1 MFSAISLPARSDG
14 YIIGGDFYCPVS
26 VNHVYE
32 VLGLEDGLEDG
43 SEEYEIFEIKTNIQ
57 VDISKLSTIEQCNRV
72 FAENS

>member
-14 YIIGGDFYCPVS
+14 YIIGGDFYCPVN

-32 VLGLEDGLEDG
+32 VLGLEDG

-72 FAENS
+72 FAESI

>member
-14 YIIGGDFYCPVS
+14 YIIGGDFYCPVC

-32 VLGLEDGLEDG
+32 VLGLEDGSD
-43 SEEYEIFEIKTNIQ
+43 EYEIFEIKTNIQ
-57 VDISKLSTIEQCNRV
+57 VDISKLSTIEQCNQV

>member
-32 VLGLEDGLEDG
+32 VLGLEDG

>member
-32 VLGLEDGLEDG
+32 VLGLEDG

-57 VDISKLSTIEQCNRV
+57 VDISKLSTIEQCNQV